1 MGGEE
6 DGAELVRPLR
16 ELAPEMDTVA
26 TVPAKALSRLHQDPE
41 DPTPGKGD
49 GMLLSDLPA
58 ETIETIVAVAG
69 AGTQSPF
76 VSLEIRT
83 RAARSRS
90 RSRGTAPSRRSPA
103 SSRCSRSGSFTR
115 SPRLGNR
122 APAIDGL
129 LRPEQV
135 TVCYLFR
142 TKEPGRRRRPWPVT

>member
-58 ETIETIVAVAG
+58 ETIESRHPVAVRLARDPHTGGALAKPEPGYGALASLAG
-69 AGTQSPF
+69 EFAMFAIGIVHP
-76 VSLEIRT
+76 IA
-83 RAARSRS
+83 AAR
-90 RSRGTAPSRRSPA
+90 
-103 SSRCSRSGSFTR
+103 
-115 SPRLGNR
+115 
-122 APAIDGL
+122 
-129 LRPEQV
+129 
-135 TVCYLFR
+135 
-142 TKEPGRRRRPWPVT
+142 